1 MKTKSP
7 PKKTAEEV
15 KELTRD
21 LIELKEYILPALS
34 RLCSNYEELLAENE
48 ILRQALEE
56 VEREERDFDS
66 MHRANAKLT
75 AQYLTAKSLINIPDN
90 IAGLVEELI
99 KTRLLVW
106 DKSVMDVTANPEK
119 FDAFPAL
126 NDAFQKN
133 GGGKGKNRSKAK
145 GKKQARRV

>member
-1 MKTKSP
+1 MTVKTSPKCTKTKA
-7 PKKTAEEV
+7 PKTKTVEEV

-21 LIELKEYILPALS
+21 LIEMKEYILPALS

-126 NDAFQKN
+126 NNAFSK
-133 GGGKGKNRSKAK
+133 KGKTKAEERK
-145 GKKQARRV
+145 

>member
-1 MKTKSP
+1 MTVKTSP
-7 PKKTAEEV
+7 KCVKAKAPQKRTVEEIEDL
-15 KELTRD
+15 KLDLT
-21 LIELKEYILPALS
+21 ELKQGILPALS
-34 RLCSNYEELLAENE
+34 RICSRCEELIEENR

-56 VEREERDFDS
+56 VERDERDFDS

-119 FDAFPAL
+119 FDAFPEL
-126 NDAFQKN
+126 NNAFSK
-133 GGGKGKNRSKAK
+133 KGKTKTEKRK
-145 GKKQARRV
+145 